1 MTRLLVL
8 MVAVVGSSAGAK
20 EAFDIARFVA
30 PVGWQRSASPGLL
43 AFQAPPGQGS
53 GQIFLF
59 QSEPSTASPQEN
71 FRAAWARLVA
81 APLSGLA
88 PGAVRSETTPEG
100 WTAVVGAAPY
110 TKQGGSWRA
119 VLFTATGHG
128 RVMSVVVHLL
138 GPGHDAEVDGFF
150 RDLDLV
156 GGPAAPAGAAPAA
169 ASPEPVAATPGGT
182 AEAGGLLF
190 TPPRGW
196 SRGQRADAVTYAS
209 PPYPNT
215 GERCELTVLPLR
227 RGTGDLM
234 REAVSSFQAL
244 FKADPMTGYPAND
257 PQLVRGTSPF
267 GWSYVQIQKTLGP
280 VGEGGP
286 GIILFMAL
294 AGDQLATVFTTSKQ
308 PLVSQCFGEA
318 FPSEWPAFFHS
329 LRFKGW
335 PPKVA
340 DAEMKTKL
348 AGKWTTSSAHAIDN
362 LTLATNGRYA
372 NGAALGNATRISPT
386 LVMWTMNT
394 FRGNGAWSV
403 KGASLSLKPDQGAAE
418 GGTFRLEQESKDGRA
433 WSERLCILG
442 STGDICYRRDQI

>member
-1 MTRLLVL
+1 MKRLLVL
-8 MVAVVGSSAGAK
+8 VVAVVASSAGAK
-20 EAFDIARFVA
+20 EAFDIARFVPPA
-30 PVGWQRSASPGLL
+30 GWQRNASPGLL
-43 AFQAPPGQGS
+43 GFQAPPGQGS

-59 QSEPSTASPQEN
+59 PSAPSRGSPEAN

-81 APLSGLA
+81 APLAGLA
-88 PGAVRSETTPEG
+88 PGAVRSEATPEG

-110 TKQGGSWRA
+110 TKMGGSWRA
-119 VLFTATGHG
+119 VLLTATGHG
-128 RVMSVVVHLL
+128 RAMSVVVHLL
-138 GPGHDAEVDGFF
+138 GTAHDAEVDAFF

-156 GGPAAPAGAAPAA
+156 ADLAAPATAAA
-169 ASPEPVAATPGGT
+169 ASPEPGAATPGGA
-182 AEAGGLLF
+182 AEAGGILF

-215 GERCELTVLPLR
+215 GERCELTILPLR
-227 RGTGDLM
+227 RSTGDLM
-234 REAVSSFQAL
+234 REAVSAFQAL

-294 AGDQLATVFTTSKQ
+294 AGDQLATVFTVSKR

-329 LRFKGW
+329 LRFKAW
-335 PPKVA
+335 PPKVS
-340 DAEMKTKL
+340 DAEMRTKL
-348 AGKWTTSSAHAIDN
+348 AGKWTTTSAHAIDH

-372 NGAALGNATRISPT
+372 NSAALGNATRIST
-386 LVMWTMNT
+386 TTVLWTMNT

-403 KGASLSLKPDQGAAE
+403 KGASLVLKPDQGAPE
-418 GGTFRLEQESKDGRA
+418 GGTFRLEQESNDGRT
-433 WSERLCILG
+433 WSERLCVLG
-442 STGDICYRRDQI
+442 STGDICYRRDQS

>member
-8 MVAVVGSSAGAK
+8 MVAVVASSADAK
-20 EAFDIARFVA
+20 EAFDIARFVPPA
-30 PVGWQRSASPGLL
+30 GWQRNASPGLL
-43 AFQAPPGQGS
+43 GFQAPPGQGS
-53 GQIFLF
+53 AQIFLF
-59 QSEPSTASPQEN
+59 PSEPSRGSPEDN

-88 PGAVRSETTPEG
+88 PGAVRSRDHARG
-100 WTAVVGAAPY
+100 LDRRGRRRAVHEE
-110 TKQGGSWRA
+110 GGSWRA

-128 RVMSVVVHLL
+128 RAMSVVVHLL
-138 GPGHDAEVDGFF
+138 GPAHDAEVDVVLPGP
-150 RDLDLV
+150 RPR
-156 GGPAAPAGAAPAA
+156 GRPRRAPAAASAA
-169 ASPEPVAATPGGT
+169 ASPEPVAATPGGA

-215 GERCELTVLPLR
+215 GERCELTILPLR
-227 RGTGDLM
+227 RSTGDLM
-234 REAVSSFQAL
+234 REAVSAFQAL

-294 AGDQLATVFTTSKQ
+294 AGDQLATVFTVSKR

-329 LRFKGW
+329 LRFKAS
-335 PPKVA
+335 PPKVS

-348 AGKWTTSSAHAIDN
+348 AGKWTTISAHAIDH

-372 NGAALGNATRISPT
+372 NSAALGNATRIST
-386 LVMWTMNT
+386 TTVLWTMNT

-403 KGASLSLKPDQGAAE
+403 KGASLVLKPDQGAAE

-433 WSERLCILG
+433 WSERLCVLG
-442 STGDICYRRDQI
+442 STGDICYRRDQS